1 MSDTIRKG
9 MVLYNHPMVGLIKFN
24 RYSMKHDPSWYR
36 RGLNNSFRAKEKQ
49 YFMKFGEYLKPVKN
63 RGCWW

>member
-24 RYSMKHDPSWYR
+24 RYSMKHDPSWYH
-36 RGLNNSFRAKEKQ
+36 RGLNNSFRAREKQ
-49 YFMKFGEYLKPVKN
+49 YFMKFEEYLKPMKN
-63 RGCWW
+63 RGYYW